1 MTSKTKSNKNINL
14 EDAFNQLSDIV
25 NEIEQDNLSL
35 DRTMEL
41 FEEGMLLTKICQ
53 KKLKKAEERVKILL
67 DDNKID

>member
-1 MTSKTKSNKNINL
+1 MTSKTKTNKNINL

>member
-1 MTSKTKSNKNINL
+1 MTSKTKTNKNINL

-67 DDNKID
+67 DDNKTD

>member
-1 MTSKTKSNKNINL
+1 MTSKTKTNKNINL

-41 FEEGMLLTKICQ
+41 FEEGMLLTRICQ